1 LVVVVVV
8 EEEVVV
14 VVAHL
19 NIRIALTAT
28 TTTTTTTTIT
38 NIPIPT
44 NCVPILCLSLCL
56 TSDLE
61 FFAVMVSNHTDLP
74 FIVILEMV
82 V

>member
-1 LVVVVVV
+1 VVVVVV

-19 NIRIALTAT
+19 NIRIALTA
-28 TTTTTTTTIT
+28 TTTTTTTIT

-61 FFAVMVSNHTDLP
+61 FFAVIVSNHTDLP